1 MGKVRVGVIG
11 LGNMGLAHAKNI
23 AEGAVEGARLA
34 AVCDRDAARVKVAV
48 EQCGSSVKTF
58 TDADELYRSGEVDAI
73 IIATPHYDHP
83 DLSIRAF
90 QAGLHVLLEKPAGVY
105 TKQVRAMNEE
115 AERSGLVFAIMYNQR
130 TNPLYQKLRDLV
142 QSGELGEIKRT
153 VWIIDWYRPQS
164 YYDSAG
170 WRATWAGEGGGVL
183 INQDPHQLDLWQW
196 TLGMMPERVRA
207 FCNIGKYH
215 DIEVE
220 DDVTAYLEYPN
231 GATGLFVT
239 STGQAPGTNRLEVSA
254 DRGKVVIEDGK
265 LTFWRNRVPERQFNR
280 EYQGG
285 FGQPEYWK
293 CEIPITGKETGH
305 VGIMNNWVDA
315 ILNGSELLAP
325 GVEGIHGLT
334 LSNAM
339 YLSSWTDD
347 WVQLPLDEDLF
358 YRLLQEKIAN
368 SNYRKRDGGDR
379 ILDVSG
385 TH

>member
-1 MGKVRVGVIG
+1 MAKVRIGVVG
-11 LGNMGLAHAKNI
+11 LGNMGMSHAAKI
-23 AEGAVEGARLA
+23 ADGLVAGAELA
-34 AVCDRDAARVKVAV
+34 AVCDKNANRLKLAEDKWGAIAKY
-48 EQCGSSVKTF
+48 
-58 TDADELYRSGEVDAI
+58 TDVDEMYRSGKIDGV

-83 DLSIRAF
+83 ELSIKAF
-90 QAGLHVLLEKPAGVY
+90 HAGLHVLVEKPAGVY
-105 TKQVRAMNEE
+105 TKQVRKMNEE
-115 AERSGLVFAIMYNQR
+115 AERSGLVFGIMFNQR
-130 TNPLYQKLRDLV
+130 TNPLYQKLRELV

-153 VWIIDWYRPQS
+153 VWIIDWYRSQS

-196 TLGMMPERVRA
+196 TLGMMPVKLRA
-207 FCNIGKYH
+207 FCHIGKYH

-220 DDVTAYLEYPN
+220 DDVTAYVEFPN

-265 LTFWRNRVPERQFNR
+265 LVFWRNRIPERQFNR
-280 EYQGG
+280 EYKGG
-285 FGQPEYWK
+285 FGQPECWK

-315 ILNGSELLAP
+315 ILNGAELLAP
-325 GVEGIHGLT
+325 GVEGIHSLT

-339 YLSSWTDD
+339 YLSAWTDD
-347 WVQLPLDEDLF
+347 WVHLPLDEDLF
-358 YRLLQEKIAN
+358 YQLLREKIAR
-368 SNYRKRDGGDR
+368 SSYRKQEGEDR

-385 TH
+385 SH